1 MEKVNSE
8 KVLSFNGR
16 NDKSYTKEEAWLAT
30 EKIVY
35 DIIHKH
41 IGLEVNE
48 SEFMFDELLSISYL
62 AFIKAYDKYDIN
74 KGIKFS
80 TFLYRIVNNEILQSY
95 RYSEDGVIK
104 YGQRGIE
111 ISFNT
116 PVKKDKDGKEITILE
131 TLSEE
136 NNSYDDLYG
145 NPEDYYIKSND
156 NTTWEIWNKNK
167 VTFFNKSRFFS
178 TFFGY
183 FFFSFFHI
191 FISSFYISNFYPAYS
206 ILGTSNEVFN
216 GAR

>member
-35 DIIHKH
+35 DIINKH
-41 IGLEVNE
+41 IGLEVNN

-80 TFLYRIVNNEILQSY
+80 TFLYRIVTNEILQSY

-116 PVKKDKDGKEITILE
+116 PVKKDKDGNEITILE

-156 NTTWEIWNKNK
+156 KKKLFEIINNELNDKEKK
-167 VTFFNKSRFFS
+167 VIELRLQEKTQYEIADILGLSQS
-178 TFFGY
+178 
-183 FFFSFFHI
+183 
-191 FISSFYISNFYPAYS
+191 YISRYLKS
-206 ILGTSNEVFN
+206 IMKKINKYF
-216 GAR
+216 

>member
-35 DIIHKH
+35 DIINKY
-41 IGLEVNE
+41 IGLEVNN
-48 SEFMFDELLSISYL
+48 SEFMFDELLSISYV
-62 AFIKAYDKYDIN
+62 AFIKAFNKYDIN

-80 TFLYRIVNNEILQSY
+80 TFLYRIVTNEILQSY
-95 RYSEDGVIK
+95 KYSEDGVIK

-111 ISFNT
+111 ISINA
-116 PVKKDKDGKEITILE
+116 PAKKDKNGKEMTILE

-136 NNSYDDLYG
+136 NSSYDDLYG

-156 NTTWEIWNKNK
+156 KKKLFEIINNELNDKEKK
-167 VTFFNKSRFFS
+167 VIELRLQEKTQYEIADILGLTQS
-178 TFFGY
+178 
-183 FFFSFFHI
+183 
-191 FISSFYISNFYPAYS
+191 YISRYLKS
-206 ILGTSNEVFN
+206 IMKKINKYF
-216 GAR
+216 

>member
-35 DIIHKH
+35 DIINKH
-41 IGLEVNE
+41 IGLEVNN
-48 SEFMFDELLSISYL
+48 SEFMFDELLSISYV
-62 AFIKAYDKYDIN
+62 AFIKAFNKYDIN

-80 TFLYRIVNNEILQSY
+80 TFLYRIVTNEILQSY
-95 RYSEDGVIK
+95 KYSKDGVIK

-156 NTTWEIWNKNK
+156 KKKLIEIINTKLNDKEKRAISLRLQ
-167 VTFFNKSRFFS
+167 NKSQ
-178 TFFGY
+178 Y
-183 FFFSFFHI
+183 EM
-191 FISSFYISNFYPAYS
+191 AD
-206 ILGTSNEVFN
+206 ILGVSQSYVSRYLKSIMKKINKYF
-216 GAR
+216 

>member
-35 DIIHKH
+35 DIINKH
-41 IGLEVNE
+41 IGLEVNN
-48 SEFMFDELLSISYL
+48 SEFMFDELLSISYV
-62 AFIKAYDKYDIN
+62 AFIKAFNKYDIN

-80 TFLYRIVNNEILQSY
+80 TFLYRIVTNEILQSY
-95 RYSEDGVIK
+95 RYSKDGVIK

-156 NTTWEIWNKNK
+156 KKKLFEIINNELNDKEKK
-167 VTFFNKSRFFS
+167 VIELRLQEKTQYEIADILGLSQS
-178 TFFGY
+178 
-183 FFFSFFHI
+183 
-191 FISSFYISNFYPAYS
+191 YISRYLKS
-206 ILGTSNEVFN
+206 IMKKINKYF
-216 GAR
+216 

>member
-1 MEKVNSE
+1 MEKVSNK

-35 DIIHKH
+35 DIINKY
-41 IGLEVNE
+41 IGLEVNN
-48 SEFMFDELLSISYL
+48 SEFMFDELLSISYV
-62 AFIKAYDKYDIN
+62 AFIKAFNKYDIN

-80 TFLYRIVNNEILQSY
+80 TFLYRIVTNEILQSY
-95 RYSEDGVIK
+95 KYSKDGVIK

-156 NTTWEIWNKNK
+156 KKKLFEIINNELNDKEKK
-167 VTFFNKSRFFS
+167 VIELRLQEKTQYEIADILGLSQS
-178 TFFGY
+178 
-183 FFFSFFHI
+183 
-191 FISSFYISNFYPAYS
+191 YISRYLKS
-206 ILGTSNEVFN
+206 IMKKINKYF
-216 GAR
+216 

>member
-35 DIIHKH
+35 DIINKH
-41 IGLEVNE
+41 IGLEVNN

-62 AFIKAYDKYDIN
+62 AFIKAYNKYDIN

-80 TFLYRIVNNEILQSY
+80 TFLYRIVTNEILQSY

-156 NTTWEIWNKNK
+156 KKKLFEIINNELNDKEKK
-167 VTFFNKSRFFS
+167 VIELRLQEKTQYEIADILGLTQS
-178 TFFGY
+178 
-183 FFFSFFHI
+183 
-191 FISSFYISNFYPAYS
+191 YISRYLKS
-206 ILGTSNEVFN
+206 IMKKINKYF
-216 GAR
+216 

>member
-35 DIIHKH
+35 DIINKH
-41 IGLEVNE
+41 IGLEVNN
-48 SEFMFDELLSISYL
+48 SEFMFDELLSISYV
-62 AFIKAYDKYDIN
+62 AFIKAFNKYDIN

-80 TFLYRIVNNEILQSY
+80 TFLYRIVTNEILQSY

-116 PVKKDKDGKEITILE
+116 PVKKDKDGNEITILE

-156 NTTWEIWNKNK
+156 KKKLFEIINNELNDKEKK
-167 VTFFNKSRFFS
+167 VIELRLQEKTQYEIADILGLSQS
-178 TFFGY
+178 
-183 FFFSFFHI
+183 
-191 FISSFYISNFYPAYS
+191 YISRYLKS
-206 ILGTSNEVFN
+206 IMKKINKYF
-216 GAR
+216 

>member
-35 DIIHKH
+35 DIINKH
-41 IGLEVNE
+41 IGLEVNK
-48 SEFMFDELLSISYL
+48 SEFMFDELLSISYV
-62 AFIKAYDKYDIN
+62 AFIKAFNKYDIN

-80 TFLYRIVNNEILQSY
+80 TFLYRIVTNEILQSY

-116 PVKKDKDGKEITILE
+116 PVKKDKDGNEITILE

-156 NTTWEIWNKNK
+156 KKKLFEIINNELNDKEKK
-167 VTFFNKSRFFS
+167 VIELRLQEKTQYEIADILGLSQS
-178 TFFGY
+178 
-183 FFFSFFHI
+183 
-191 FISSFYISNFYPAYS
+191 YISRYLKS
-206 ILGTSNEVFN
+206 IMKKINKYF
-216 GAR
+216 

>member
-35 DIIHKH
+35 DTINKH
-41 IGLEVNE
+41 IGLEVNN
-48 SEFMFDELLSISYL
+48 SEFMFDELLSISYV
-62 AFIKAYDKYDIN
+62 AFIKAFNKYDIN

-80 TFLYRIVNNEILQSY
+80 TFLYRIVTNEILQSY
-95 RYSEDGVIK
+95 KYSKDGVIK

-156 NTTWEIWNKNK
+156 KKKLFEIINNELNDKEKK
-167 VTFFNKSRFFS
+167 VIELRLQEKTQYEIADILGLSQS
-178 TFFGY
+178 
-183 FFFSFFHI
+183 
-191 FISSFYISNFYPAYS
+191 YISRYLKS
-206 ILGTSNEVFN
+206 IMKKINKYF
-216 GAR
+216 

>member
-35 DIIHKH
+35 DIINKY
-41 IGLEVNE
+41 IGLEVNN
-48 SEFMFDELLSISYL
+48 SEFMFDELLSISYV
-62 AFIKAYDKYDIN
+62 AFIKAFNKYDIN

-80 TFLYRIVNNEILQSY
+80 TFLYRIVTNEILQSY

-116 PVKKDKDGKEITILE
+116 PVKKDKDGNEITILE

-156 NTTWEIWNKNK
+156 KKKLFEIINNELNDKEKK
-167 VTFFNKSRFFS
+167 VIELRLQEKTQYEIADILGLSQS
-178 TFFGY
+178 
-183 FFFSFFHI
+183 
-191 FISSFYISNFYPAYS
+191 YISRYLKS
-206 ILGTSNEVFN
+206 IMKKINKYF
-216 GAR
+216 

>member
-48 SEFMFDELLSISYL
+48 SEFMFDELLSISYV
-62 AFIKAYDKYDIN
+62 AFIKAFNKYDIN

-80 TFLYRIVNNEILQSY
+80 TFLYRIVTNEILQSY
-95 RYSEDGVIK
+95 KYSKDGVIK

-111 ISFNT
+111 ISFNA
-116 PVKKDKDGKEITILE
+116 PAKKDKNGKEMTILE

-156 NTTWEIWNKNK
+156 KKKLIEIINTKLNDKEKRAISLRLQ
-167 VTFFNKSRFFS
+167 NKSQ
-178 TFFGY
+178 Y
-183 FFFSFFHI
+183 EM
-191 FISSFYISNFYPAYS
+191 AD
-206 ILGTSNEVFN
+206 ILGVSQSYVSRYLKSIMKKINKYF
-216 GAR
+216 

>member
-35 DIIHKH
+35 DIINKH
-41 IGLEVNE
+41 IGLEVNN

-62 AFIKAYDKYDIN
+62 AFIKAFNKYDIN

-80 TFLYRIVNNEILQSY
+80 TFLYRIVTNEILQSY

-156 NTTWEIWNKNK
+156 KKKLFEIINNELNDKEKK
-167 VTFFNKSRFFS
+167 VIELRLQEKTQYEIADILGLSQS
-178 TFFGY
+178 
-183 FFFSFFHI
+183 
-191 FISSFYISNFYPAYS
+191 YISRYLKS
-206 ILGTSNEVFN
+206 IMKKINKYF
-216 GAR
+216 

>member
-1 MEKVNSE
+1 MEKVSNK

-35 DIIHKH
+35 DIINKH
-41 IGLEVNE
+41 IGLEVNN
-48 SEFMFDELLSISYL
+48 SEFMFDELLSISYV
-62 AFIKAYDKYDIN
+62 AFIKAFNKYDIN

-80 TFLYRIVNNEILQSY
+80 TFLYRIVTNEILQSY
-95 RYSEDGVIK
+95 KYSKDGVIK

-116 PVKKDKDGKEITILE
+116 PVKKDKDGNEITILE

-156 NTTWEIWNKNK
+156 KKKLFEIINNELNDKEKK
-167 VTFFNKSRFFS
+167 VIELRLQEKTQYEIADILGLSQS
-178 TFFGY
+178 
-183 FFFSFFHI
+183 
-191 FISSFYISNFYPAYS
+191 YISRYLKS
-206 ILGTSNEVFN
+206 IMKKINKYF
-216 GAR
+216 

>member
-35 DIIHKH
+35 DIINKH
-41 IGLEVNE
+41 IGLEVNN
-48 SEFMFDELLSISYL
+48 SEFMFDELLSISYV
-62 AFIKAYDKYDIN
+62 AFIKAFNKYDIN

-80 TFLYRIVNNEILQSY
+80 TFLYRIVTNEILQSY

-156 NTTWEIWNKNK
+156 KKKLFEIINNELNDKEKK
-167 VTFFNKSRFFS
+167 VIELRLQEKTQYEIADILGLSQS
-178 TFFGY
+178 
-183 FFFSFFHI
+183 
-191 FISSFYISNFYPAYS
+191 YISRYLKS
-206 ILGTSNEVFN
+206 IMKKINKYF
-216 GAR
+216 

>member
-35 DIIHKH
+35 DIINKY
-41 IGLEVNE
+41 IGLEVNN
-48 SEFMFDELLSISYL
+48 SEFMFDELLSISYV
-62 AFIKAYDKYDIN
+62 AFIKAFNKYDIN

-80 TFLYRIVNNEILQSY
+80 TFLYRIVTNEILQSY
-95 RYSEDGVIK
+95 KYSKDGVIK

-156 NTTWEIWNKNK
+156 KKKLFEIINNELNDKEKK
-167 VTFFNKSRFFS
+167 VIELRLQEKTQYEIADILGLSQS
-178 TFFGY
+178 
-183 FFFSFFHI
+183 
-191 FISSFYISNFYPAYS
+191 YISRYLKS
-206 ILGTSNEVFN
+206 IMKKINKYF
-216 GAR
+216 

>member
-35 DIIHKH
+35 DIINKY
-41 IGLEVNE
+41 IGLEVNN

-80 TFLYRIVNNEILQSY
+80 TFLYRIVTNEILQSY

-156 NTTWEIWNKNK
+156 KKKLFEIINNELNDKEKK
-167 VTFFNKSRFFS
+167 VIELRLQEKTQYEIADILGLSQS
-178 TFFGY
+178 
-183 FFFSFFHI
+183 
-191 FISSFYISNFYPAYS
+191 YISRYLKS
-206 ILGTSNEVFN
+206 IMKKINKYF
-216 GAR
+216 

>member
-35 DIIHKH
+35 DIINKH
-41 IGLEVNE
+41 IGLEVNN
-48 SEFMFDELLSISYL
+48 SEFMFDELLSISYV
-62 AFIKAYDKYDIN
+62 AFIKAFNKYDIN

-80 TFLYRIVNNEILQSY
+80 TFLYRIVTNEILQSY
-95 RYSEDGVIK
+95 KYSKDGVIK

-116 PVKKDKDGKEITILE
+116 PVKKDKDGNEITILE

-156 NTTWEIWNKNK
+156 KKKLFEIINNELNDKEKK
-167 VTFFNKSRFFS
+167 VIELRLQEKTQYEIADILGLSQS
-178 TFFGY
+178 
-183 FFFSFFHI
+183 
-191 FISSFYISNFYPAYS
+191 YISRYLKS
-206 ILGTSNEVFN
+206 IMKKINKYF
-216 GAR
+216 

>member
-1 MEKVNSE
+1 MEKVSNK

-35 DIIHKH
+35 DIINKH
-41 IGLEVNE
+41 IGLEVNN
-48 SEFMFDELLSISYL
+48 SEFMFDELLSISYV
-62 AFIKAYDKYDIN
+62 AFIKAFNKYDIN

-80 TFLYRIVNNEILQSY
+80 TFLYRIVTNEILQSY
-95 RYSEDGVIK
+95 KYSKDGVIK

-136 NNSYDDLYG
+136 NNSYDDSYG

-156 NTTWEIWNKNK
+156 KKKLFEIINNELNDKEKK
-167 VTFFNKSRFFS
+167 VIELRLQEKTQYEIADILGLSQS
-178 TFFGY
+178 
-183 FFFSFFHI
+183 
-191 FISSFYISNFYPAYS
+191 YISRYLKS
-206 ILGTSNEVFN
+206 IMKKINKYF
-216 GAR
+216 

>member
-1 MEKVNSE
+1 MEKKKNK

-35 DIIHKH
+35 DIINKH
-41 IGLEVNE
+41 IGLEVNN

-62 AFIKAYDKYDIN
+62 AFIKAFNKYDIN

-80 TFLYRIVNNEILQSY
+80 TFLYRIVTNEILQSY

-116 PVKKDKDGKEITILE
+116 PVKKDKDGNEITILE

-156 NTTWEIWNKNK
+156 KKKLFEIINNELNDKEKK
-167 VTFFNKSRFFS
+167 VIELRLQEKTQYEIADILGLSQS
-178 TFFGY
+178 
-183 FFFSFFHI
+183 
-191 FISSFYISNFYPAYS
+191 YISRYLKS
-206 ILGTSNEVFN
+206 IMKKINKYF
-216 GAR
+216 

>member
-35 DIIHKH
+35 DIINKY
-41 IGLEVNE
+41 IGLEVNN

-62 AFIKAYDKYDIN
+62 AFVKAYDKYDIN

-80 TFLYRIVNNEILQSY
+80 TFLYRIVTNEILQSY

-116 PVKKDKDGKEITILE
+116 PAKKDKNGKEMTILE

-156 NTTWEIWNKNK
+156 KKKLFEIINNELNDKEKK
-167 VTFFNKSRFFS
+167 VIELRLQEKTQYEIADILGLSQS
-178 TFFGY
+178 
-183 FFFSFFHI
+183 
-191 FISSFYISNFYPAYS
+191 YISRYLKS
-206 ILGTSNEVFN
+206 IMKKINKYF
-216 GAR
+216 

>member
-35 DIIHKH
+35 DIINKY
-41 IGLEVNE
+41 IGLEVNN
-48 SEFMFDELLSISYL
+48 SEFMFDELLSISYV
-62 AFIKAYDKYDIN
+62 AFIKAFNKYDIN

-80 TFLYRIVNNEILQSY
+80 TFLYRIVTNEILQSY

-116 PVKKDKDGKEITILE
+116 PVKKDKDGNEITILE

-156 NTTWEIWNKNK
+156 KKKLFEIINNELNDKEK
-167 VTFFNKSRFFS
+167 RAISLRLQNKSQ
-178 TFFGY
+178 Y
-183 FFFSFFHI
+183 EM
-191 FISSFYISNFYPAYS
+191 AD
-206 ILGTSNEVFN
+206 ILGVSQSYVSRYLKSIMKKINKYF
-216 GAR
+216 

>member
-35 DIIHKH
+35 DIINKY
-41 IGLEVNE
+41 IGLEVNN
-48 SEFMFDELLSISYL
+48 SEFMFDELLSISYI
-62 AFIKAYDKYDIN
+62 AFIKAFNKYDIN

-80 TFLYRIVNNEILQSY
+80 TFLYRIVTNEILQSY

-156 NTTWEIWNKNK
+156 KKKLFEIINNELNDKEKK
-167 VTFFNKSRFFS
+167 VIELRLQEKTQYEIADILGLTQS
-178 TFFGY
+178 
-183 FFFSFFHI
+183 
-191 FISSFYISNFYPAYS
+191 YISRYLKS
-206 ILGTSNEVFN
+206 IMKKINKYF
-216 GAR
+216 

>member
-35 DIIHKH
+35 DIINKH
-41 IGLEVNE
+41 IGLEVNN

-62 AFIKAYDKYDIN
+62 AFIKAYNKYDIN

-80 TFLYRIVNNEILQSY
+80 TFLYRIVTNEILQSY

-156 NTTWEIWNKNK
+156 KKKLFEIINNELNDKEKK
-167 VTFFNKSRFFS
+167 VIELRLQEKTQYEIADILGLSQS
-178 TFFGY
+178 
-183 FFFSFFHI
+183 
-191 FISSFYISNFYPAYS
+191 YISRYLKS
-206 ILGTSNEVFN
+206 IMKKINKYF
-216 GAR
+216 

>member
-35 DIIHKH
+35 DIINKH
-41 IGLEVNE
+41 IGLEVNN
-48 SEFMFDELLSISYL
+48 SEFMFDELLSISYV
-62 AFIKAYDKYDIN
+62 AFIKAFNKYDIN

-80 TFLYRIVNNEILQSY
+80 TFLYRIVTNEILQSY
-95 RYSEDGVIK
+95 KYSKDGVIK

-156 NTTWEIWNKNK
+156 KKKLFEIINNELNDKEKK
-167 VTFFNKSRFFS
+167 VIELRLQEKTQYEIADILGLSQS
-178 TFFGY
+178 
-183 FFFSFFHI
+183 
-191 FISSFYISNFYPAYS
+191 YISRYLKS
-206 ILGTSNEVFN
+206 IMKKINKYF
-216 GAR
+216 

>member
-35 DIIHKH
+35 DIINKH
-41 IGLEVNE
+41 IGLEVNN
-48 SEFMFDELLSISYL
+48 SEFMFDELLSISYV
-62 AFIKAYDKYDIN
+62 AFIKAFNKYDIN

-80 TFLYRIVNNEILQSY
+80 TFLYRIVTNEILQSY
-95 RYSEDGVIK
+95 KYSEEGVIK

-156 NTTWEIWNKNK
+156 KKKLFEIINNELNDKEKK
-167 VTFFNKSRFFS
+167 VIELRLQEKTQYEIADILGLSQS
-178 TFFGY
+178 
-183 FFFSFFHI
+183 
-191 FISSFYISNFYPAYS
+191 YISRYLKS
-206 ILGTSNEVFN
+206 IMKKINKYF
-216 GAR
+216 

>member
-35 DIIHKH
+35 DIINKH
-41 IGLEVNE
+41 IGLEVNN

-62 AFIKAYDKYDIN
+62 AFIKAFNKYDIN

-80 TFLYRIVNNEILQSY
+80 TFLYRIVTNEILQSY

-116 PVKKDKDGKEITILE
+116 PVKKDKDGNEITILE

-156 NTTWEIWNKNK
+156 KKKLFEIINNELNDKEKK
-167 VTFFNKSRFFS
+167 VIELRLQEKTQYEIADILGLSQS
-178 TFFGY
+178 
-183 FFFSFFHI
+183 
-191 FISSFYISNFYPAYS
+191 YISRYLKS
-206 ILGTSNEVFN
+206 IMKKINKYF
-216 GAR
+216 

>member
-1 MEKVNSE
+1 MEKVSNK

-35 DIIHKH
+35 DIINKH

-62 AFIKAYDKYDIN
+62 AFIKAYNKYDIN

-80 TFLYRIVNNEILQSY
+80 TFLYRIVTNEILQSY

-116 PVKKDKDGKEITILE
+116 PVKKDKDGNEITILE

-156 NTTWEIWNKNK
+156 KKKLFEIINNELNDKEKK
-167 VTFFNKSRFFS
+167 VIELRLQEKTQYEIADILGLSQS
-178 TFFGY
+178 
-183 FFFSFFHI
+183 
-191 FISSFYISNFYPAYS
+191 YISRYLKS
-206 ILGTSNEVFN
+206 IMKKINKYF
-216 GAR
+216 

>member
-1 MEKVNSE
+1 MEKVSNK

-35 DIIHKH
+35 DIINKH
-41 IGLEVNE
+41 IGLEVNN

-62 AFIKAYDKYDIN
+62 AFIKAFNKYDIN

-80 TFLYRIVNNEILQSY
+80 TFLYRIVTNEILQSY

-156 NTTWEIWNKNK
+156 KKKLFEIINNELNDKEKK
-167 VTFFNKSRFFS
+167 VIELRLQEKTQYEIADILGLSQS
-178 TFFGY
+178 
-183 FFFSFFHI
+183 
-191 FISSFYISNFYPAYS
+191 YISRYLKS
-206 ILGTSNEVFN
+206 IMKKINKYF
-216 GAR
+216 

>member
-1 MEKVNSE
+1 MEKVSNK

-35 DIIHKH
+35 DIINKH
-41 IGLEVNE
+41 IGLEVNN
-48 SEFMFDELLSISYL
+48 SEFMFDELLSISYV
-62 AFIKAYDKYDIN
+62 AFIKAFNKYDIN

-80 TFLYRIVNNEILQSY
+80 TFLYRIVTNEILQSY

-116 PVKKDKDGKEITILE
+116 PVKKDKDGNEITILE

-156 NTTWEIWNKNK
+156 KKKLFEIINNELNDKEKK
-167 VTFFNKSRFFS
+167 VIELRLQEKTQYEIADILGLSQS
-178 TFFGY
+178 
-183 FFFSFFHI
+183 
-191 FISSFYISNFYPAYS
+191 YISRYLKS
-206 ILGTSNEVFN
+206 IMKKINKYF
-216 GAR
+216 

>member
-1 MEKVNSE
+1 MEKVSSK

-16 NDKSYTKEEAWLAT
+16 NDKAYTKEEAWLIT
-30 EKIVY
+30 EKIVH
-35 DIIHKH
+35 DIIHER
-41 IGLEVNE
+41 IGLEVNK
-48 SEFMFDELLSISYL
+48 SKFMYDELLSISYL

-80 TFLYRIVNNEILQSY
+80 TFLYRIVTNEILQSY

-116 PVKKDKDGKEITILE
+116 PVKKDKHGKEMTILE

-136 NNSYDDLYG
+136 NNNSHDDLYG

-156 NTTWEIWNKNK
+156 KKKLFEIINNELNDKEKK
-167 VTFFNKSRFFS
+167 VIELRLQEKTQYEIADAIGVSQS
-178 TFFGY
+178 
-183 FFFSFFHI
+183 
-191 FISSFYISNFYPAYS
+191 YISRYLKS
-206 ILGTSNEVFN
+206 IMKKINKYF
-216 GAR
+216 

>member
-35 DIIHKH
+35 DIIYKH
-41 IGLEVNE
+41 IGLEVNN
-48 SEFMFDELLSISYL
+48 SEFMFDELLSISYV
-62 AFIKAYDKYDIN
+62 AFIKAFNKYDIN

-80 TFLYRIVNNEILQSY
+80 TFLYRIVTNEILQSY

-156 NTTWEIWNKNK
+156 KKKLFEIINNELNDKEKK
-167 VTFFNKSRFFS
+167 VIELRLQEKTQYEIADILGLSQS
-178 TFFGY
+178 
-183 FFFSFFHI
+183 
-191 FISSFYISNFYPAYS
+191 YISRYLKS
-206 ILGTSNEVFN
+206 IMKKINKYF
-216 GAR
+216 

>member
-35 DIIHKH
+35 DIINKY
-41 IGLEVNE
+41 IGLEVNN
-48 SEFMFDELLSISYL
+48 SEFMFDELLSISYV
-62 AFIKAYDKYDIN
+62 AFIKAFNKYDIN

-80 TFLYRIVNNEILQSY
+80 TFLYRIVTNEILQSY
-95 RYSEDGVIK
+95 KYSEDGVIK

-111 ISFNT
+111 ISLNA
-116 PVKKDKDGKEITILE
+116 PVKKDKNGKEMTILE

-156 NTTWEIWNKNK
+156 KKKLFEIINNELNDKEKK
-167 VTFFNKSRFFS
+167 VIELRLQEKTQYEIADILGLSQS
-178 TFFGY
+178 
-183 FFFSFFHI
+183 
-191 FISSFYISNFYPAYS
+191 YISRYLKS
-206 ILGTSNEVFN
+206 IMKKINKYF
-216 GAR
+216 

>member
-35 DIIHKH
+35 DIINKH
-41 IGLEVNE
+41 IGLEVNN
-48 SEFMFDELLSISYL
+48 SEFMFDELLSISYV
-62 AFIKAYDKYDIN
+62 AFIKAFNKYDIN

-80 TFLYRIVNNEILQSY
+80 TFLYRIVTNEILQSY

-156 NTTWEIWNKNK
+156 KKKLIEIINTKLNDKEKRAISLRLQ
-167 VTFFNKSRFFS
+167 NKSQ
-178 TFFGY
+178 Y
-183 FFFSFFHI
+183 EM
-191 FISSFYISNFYPAYS
+191 AD
-206 ILGTSNEVFN
+206 ILGVSQSYVSRYLKSIMKKINKYF
-216 GAR
+216 

>member
-1 MEKVNSE
+1 MEKVSDR

-80 TFLYRIVNNEILQSY
+80 TFLYRIVTNEILQSY

-111 ISFNT
+111 ISFNA
-116 PVKKDKDGKEITILE
+116 PVKKDKDGNEITILE

-156 NTTWEIWNKNK
+156 KKKLFEIINNELNDKEKK
-167 VTFFNKSRFFS
+167 VIELRLQEKTQYEIADILGLSQS
-178 TFFGY
+178 
-183 FFFSFFHI
+183 
-191 FISSFYISNFYPAYS
+191 YISRYLKS
-206 ILGTSNEVFN
+206 IMKKINKYF
-216 GAR
+216 